1 MFESVT
7 TQATKLAQATGDT
20 RHSSGALARF
30 WRMPAAI
37 GGVIFIL
44 VEVLFVVFLPLVI
57 PLDPYTSLP
66 GYMSSGPIPGYPF
79 GFDEL
84 GRDLFA
90 RIIYGGQVSL
100 LVAFCATAL
109 SLIIGVPLGLVAGY
123 FGGIIETIVMRF
135 SDAFMAFPAMI
146 LILIFVSVAGQSI
159 TTLTIIMGVLSW
171 PSFARLLHGRILS
184 IREEEYIESARAV
197 GTSNFIIICKYILP
211 NSIAPVL
218 VQATFAFSITMS
230 IEAGLSFL
238 GVGIKPPT
246 ASWGNILYAAKS
258 ISVLAYQPWVWL
270 PAGAF
275 FLATVFAVNFI
286 GDGLRRALDPKSG
299 R

>member
-1 MFESVT
+1 MRPKLT
-7 TQATKLAQATGDT
+7 TGKRT
-20 RHSSGALARF
+20 RNSSGALNRF
-30 WRMPAAI
+30 WRMPTAA
-37 GGVIFIL
+37 GGVVFIL
-44 VEVLFVVFLPLVI
+44 IEVIFVVFLPLII

-66 GYMSSGPIPGYPF
+66 NRISSGPLPGYPF

-90 RIIYGGQVSL
+90 RIVYGGQVSL

-109 SLIIGVPLGLVAGY
+109 SLFIGVPLGLAAGY
-123 FGGIIETIVMRF
+123 FGGIIEAVVMRL
-135 SDAFMAFPAMI
+135 SDMFMAFPSMV
-146 LILIFVSVAGQSI
+146 LILIFVSVAGQST
-159 TTLTIIMGVLSW
+159 TTLIIIMGVLSW

-197 GTSNFIIICKYILP
+197 GTSNLTIIGKYVLP

-218 VQATFAFSITMS
+218 VQATFAFSLTMS
-230 IEAGLSFL
+230 MEAGLSFL
-238 GVGIKPPT
+238 GVGIRPPE
-246 ASWGNILYAAKS
+246 ASWGAILFSAKS

-270 PAGAF
+270 PAAAF

-286 GDGLRRALDPKSG
+286 GDGLRRALDPKSE

>member
-1 MFESVT
+1 MSES
-7 TQATKLAQATGDT
+7 ATIKAPKDT
-20 RHSSGALARF
+20 RSASGALARF
-30 WRMPAAI
+30 WRMPAAA
-37 GGVIFIL
+37 GGVIFI
-44 VEVLFVVFLPLVI
+44 VAEVLFVVLLPLVV

-66 GYMSSGPIPGYPF
+66 GYMSSGPAPGYPF

-90 RIIYGGQVSL
+90 RVIYGGQTSL

-109 SLIIGVPLGLVAGY
+109 SLLIGVPLGLVAGY
-123 FGGIIETIVMRF
+123 FGGIVETIVMRL
-135 SDAFMAFPAMI
+135 SDVFMAFPAMV
-146 LILIFVSVAGQSI
+146 LILIFVSVAGQSM
-159 TTLTIIMGVLSW
+159 TTLIVIMGVLSW

-184 IREEEYIESARAV
+184 VREEEYIESARAV
-197 GTSNFIIICKYILP
+197 GTSNLTIICKYVLP

-218 VQATFAFSITMS
+218 VQATFAFSMTMAM
-230 IEAGLSFL
+230 EAGLSFL
-238 GVGIKPPT
+238 GVGIRPPT

-258 ISVLAYQPWVWL
+258 ISVLAYQLWVWL

>member
-7 TQATKLAQATGDT
+7 TKATKLAQATRDT

-30 WRMPAAI
+30 WRMPAAV

-44 VEVLFVVFLPLVI
+44 AEVLFVVFLPLVI

-66 GYMSSGPIPGYPF
+66 DYMSSGPIPGYPF

-197 GTSNFIIICKYILP
+197 GTSNLIIICKYILP

>member
-1 MFESVT
+1 MVKPAAIKT
-7 TQATKLAQATGDT
+7 TEGTHIS
-20 RHSSGALARF
+20 RGALARF
-30 WRMPAAI
+30 WRMPAAV
-37 GGVIFIL
+37 GGIIFI
-44 VEVLFVVFLPLVI
+44 VAEVLFVTFLPLVI

-66 GYMSSGPIPGYPF
+66 GHMSAGPASGHPF

-90 RIIYGGQVSL
+90 RVVYGGQTSL

-109 SLIIGVPLGLVAGY
+109 ALAIGVPLGLVAGY
-123 FGGIIETIVMRF
+123 FGGIIETIVMRL
-135 SDAFMAFPAMI
+135 SDVFMAFPAMV
-146 LILIFVSVAGQSI
+146 LILIFVSVAGQSM
-159 TTLTIIMGVLSW
+159 TTLIIIMGVLSW

-197 GTSNFIIICKYILP
+197 GTSSFAIICKYVLP

-218 VQATFAFSITMS
+218 VQATFAFSMTMAM
-230 IEAGLSFL
+230 EAGLSFL
-238 GVGIKPPT
+238 GVGIRPPA

-258 ISVLAYQPWVWL
+258 ISVLAYQLWVWL